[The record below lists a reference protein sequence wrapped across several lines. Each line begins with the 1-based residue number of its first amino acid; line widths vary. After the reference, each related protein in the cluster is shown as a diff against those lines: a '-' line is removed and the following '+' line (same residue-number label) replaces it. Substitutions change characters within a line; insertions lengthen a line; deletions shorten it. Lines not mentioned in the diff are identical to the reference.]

1 MRLPHHISHEPAA
14 GDRGHAFGVA
24 QRDAIAST
32 VRTYRRLLQDVD
44 LRAAGAAVAD
54 SLDPH
59 HVDELEGMAAGAG
72 QDAHDLLAIN
82 ARTELLAGAECS
94 VVGQLRGSEVSL
106 AQTWDWHPD
115 LAPARVL
122 WTVNLADGAWFT
134 TATEAGILAKLG
146 LNGYGVACALNL
158 LGDPADGGTGGVP
171 IHVLL
176 RLVLERARDA
186 AQAVEL
192 LCGAGTTASS
202 AVTVASA
209 GELVSV
215 ELAPGGAVLVR
226 PDPDGWLVH
235 TNHFLSRPVQGE
247 DEQGS
252 RLRRAQLLALLRAGV
267 APEAAL
273 ASHLPSAEPV
283 CRHGDPGV
291 PWPDRIAT
299 LLAIRIDPAEPS
311 FSLAAGPPCSA
322 PFEPVPLSA
331 AGARA
336 PARPPAPRP
345 RARAG

>member
-1 MRLPHHISHEPAA
+1 MRLPHHVSHEPAA

-24 QRDAIAST
+24 QRAAIAST

-44 LRAAGAAVAD
+44 LRAAGVSVAD
-54 SLDPH
+54 SLEPQF
-59 HVDELEGMAAGAG
+59 VDELEGMAAGAE
-72 QDAHDLLAIN
+72 QDARDLLAIN

-94 VVGQLRGSEVSL
+94 VVGQLQGSAVSL

-115 LAPARVL
+115 LAPSRVL
-122 WTVNLADGAWFT
+122 WTVHLPDGAWFT

-146 LNGYGVACALNL
+146 LNRHGVACALNL
-158 LGDPADGGTGGVP
+158 LSDPADGGTGGVP

-176 RLVLERARDA
+176 RLVLERAHDA

-192 LCGAGTTASS
+192 LCGARTTASS

-209 GELVSV
+209 GELASV
-215 ELAPGGAVLVR
+215 ELSPGGAVLVR

-235 TNHFLSRPVQGE
+235 TNHFLSRPAQAP
-247 DEQGS
+247 DEEGS
-252 RLRRAQLLALLRAGV
+252 RLRRARLLALLRAGV

-273 ASHLPSAEPV
+273 ASHLPAQEPV

-299 LLAIRIDPAEPS
+299 LLATRIDPAEPS

-322 PFEPVPLSA
+322 PFEPVALSA